1 MAQRRLN
8 HQKLAD
14 VFHRYQSHE
23 LPIADDGHRMTTAFL
38 HEDLDIVDAPQG
50 LARRNQQALEVL
62 FNRLLDVERHD
73 GQRAILR
80 QQDIGCLNVHITL
93 SEPVCWRL

>member
-14 VFHRYQSHE
+14 VFHRHQPHH
-23 LPIADDGHRMTTAFL
+23 LTVVNDGHCVAIAFL

-80 QQDIGCLNVHITL
+80 QQDIGCLNVHIAL
-93 SEPVCWRL
+93 SEPVRWRL